1 MALLVQRTIVMTN
14 ALELL
19 KASATNGAVT
29 GKSPVDIFYG
39 KLAQQ
44 IEYAGQI
51 KEGKTLN
58 TRSLWFRKDTAG
70 YIVRIGRNAF
80 EIAGS
85 KLFKAADIDAVVELL
100 KAAKMAIEQD
110 KALQDAIALHSMERS
125 ERLKKGRA
133 KSKGKTK

>member
-1 MALLVQRTIVMTN
+1 MTN

-19 KASATNGAVT
+19 KASATT
-29 GKSPVDIFYG
+29 GVIAGRNPLDIFYS
-39 KLAQQ
+39 KIDTQ

-51 KEGKTLN
+51 KAGKDIN
-58 TRSLWFRKDTAG
+58 TRSLWFRKDGAG

-85 KLFKAADIDAVVELL
+85 KLFRATDLDGVVAILNAAKAAI
-100 KAAKMAIEQD
+100 AAD
-110 KALQDAIALHSMERS
+110 KKLQDTIALHSLERS

-133 KSKGKTK
+133 KGKTK